1 MVEIGG
7 NSGNLSRV
15 KVLQVVSLTVLLGRA
30 ALIQGFFGIANLPS
44 FSLLEKRQ
52 GWRLRYKNDGSSRSS
67 IGTNATES
75 ESLPV
80 VGLTQGLFGGGEL
93 PKQCHKVAPN
103 GAKITMVG
111 SGPGSP
117 DLLTVAAHRVLT
129 SSKSG
134 AANANAKETLI
145 IADRL
150 VSKDILDICIGEIR
164 IAKKYPGCAEQAQ
177 EDIYSW
183 VQEGVQQGRHV
194 IRLKIGDPFVFGRG
208 GEEVLRFRDMCGIEP
223 TVIPGVSAALSAPL
237 LGGIPITHRG
247 VSNQVVI
254 CTGYGKNGTE
264 PDLIKYHP
272 EQTVVFLMAVGR
284 LRQLTDS
291 LCSTAGFPRDTPV
304 GVVERA
310 GCGVKQRTV
319 IGDMTTISDLA
330 EQYDIQ
336 APSTIIVGNV
346 VRVLLSN
353 DRQNMETFHGL
364 LPPITLNGFEIM
376 S

>member
-1 MVEIGG
+1 MVEIRG

-15 KVLQVVSLTVLLGRA
+15 KVLQVVSLTVVLLGRA
-30 ALIQGFFGIANLPS
+30 ALIQAFFGTAILPNL
-44 FSLLEKRQ
+44 SLFEKRN
-52 GWRLRYKNDGSSRSS
+52 GWRLRYKNDGSSPSS
-67 IGTNATES
+67 HSRIGTNATES

-80 VGLTQGLFGGGEL
+80 VGLAPGLFGGGDL
-93 PKQCHKVAPN
+93 SKRCHRVAPN

-129 SSKSG
+129 SY
-134 AANANAKETLI
+134 NANAKETLI

-223 TVIPGVSAALSAPL
+223 TVIPVRITSATSIFSIDSVFVSSYCLVIL
-237 LGGIPITHRG
+237 LQFPSYYSIAHFIGSISRSFGATAWWNPNHTSWSVKPSGYLYRLWKEWHR
-247 VSNQVVI
+247 
-254 CTGYGKNGTE
+254 
-264 PDLIKYHP
+264 
-272 EQTVVFLMAVGR
+272 AR
-284 LRQLTDS
+284 L
-291 LCSTAGFPRDTPV
+291 
-304 GVVERA
+304 
-310 GCGVKQRTV
+310 
-319 IGDMTTISDLA
+319 
-330 EQYDIQ
+330 
-336 APSTIIVGNV
+336 N
-346 VRVLLSN
+346 
-353 DRQNMETFHGL
+353 
-364 LPPITLNGFEIM
+364 
-376 S
+376 